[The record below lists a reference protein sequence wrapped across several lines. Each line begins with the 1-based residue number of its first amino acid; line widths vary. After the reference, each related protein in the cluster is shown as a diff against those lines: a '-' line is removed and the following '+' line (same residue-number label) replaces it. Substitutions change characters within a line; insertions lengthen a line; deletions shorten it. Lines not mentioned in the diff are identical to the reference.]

1 MDHRNSTGN
10 YSISNIEIEI
20 NLKRTL
26 TILGAG
32 ESGIGAALLGK
43 AKGYDVF
50 VSDYGSISNEN
61 KSQLNEAS
69 IEFEER
75 KHSILRILKSDLIIK
90 SPGIPESAELI
101 KKLRSNGNLII
112 SEIEFAGKYTS
123 AKLVGITGTNGKT
136 TTTLLTYHIL
146 KEAGFNVGVAGNIGK
161 SFARQVLE
169 EDYDWYVLEL
179 SSFQLD
185 DTYELKL
192 EIAVLLNIT
201 PDHLDRY
208 DNDYQKY
215 IASKMRIFHLVHLG
229 RHAVYWQDDT
239 QCGDDI
245 ARATRG
251 LNVRPFSLGGDAAE
265 ITHIQNDRLFYV
277 PFSIE
282 VSAPRADI
290 SIKGLHNMLNAMA
303 AGNAALLAGVDGKS
317 LLRGLKTFKNAEH
330 RLESVR
336 HLEEVE
342 YINDSKATNLDS
354 VKYALDAF
362 DTPIVWIAGGVDK
375 GNDYSLVEALVQ
387 DKVKALIC
395 LGKDNSKLI
404 TSFENIVPMVK
415 TTDDLIKAVR
425 WAKEL
430 AEPGDTVLLSPACA
444 SFDLFDNYEDRGD
457 KFRKAVLAL

>member
-1 MDHRNSTGN
+1 M
-10 YSISNIEIEI
+10 
-20 NLKRTL
+20 KRIL

-32 ESGIGAALLGK
+32 ESGIGAALLGQ

-50 VSDYGSISNEN
+50 VSDYGSIPNKAKNEL
-61 KSQLNEAS
+61 KEAG
-69 IEFEER
+69 IQFEER
-75 KHSILRILKSDLIIK
+75 KHSTDRILKSDLVVK
-90 SPGIPESAELI
+90 SPGIPESAPLI
-101 KKLRSNGNLII
+101 KELRANGNLII
-112 SEIEFAGKYTS
+112 SEIELAGKHTD
-123 AKLVGITGTNGKT
+123 AKLIGITGTNGKT

-146 KEAGFNVGVAGNIGK
+146 KQAGFSVGVAGNIGK

-169 EDYDWYVLEL
+169 NQFDWYVLEL

-192 EIAVLLNIT
+192 ETAVLLNIT

-245 ARATRG
+245 VRATRG
-251 LNVRPFSLGGDAAE
+251 LDVRPFSLGGDAAE

-277 PFSIE
+277 PFDIE

-303 AGNAALLAGVDGKS
+303 AGNTALLAGVKKDD

-330 RLESVR
+330 RLEPVR
-336 HLEEVE
+336 KLEEVE

-387 DKVKALIC
+387 NKVRALIC

-404 TSFENIVPMVK
+404 TSFENIVPVVK
-415 TTDDLIKAVR
+415 ATDDLIKAVR

-444 SFDLFDNYEDRGD
+444 SFDLFDNYEDRGN
-457 KFRKAVLAL
+457 KFKKTVLAL